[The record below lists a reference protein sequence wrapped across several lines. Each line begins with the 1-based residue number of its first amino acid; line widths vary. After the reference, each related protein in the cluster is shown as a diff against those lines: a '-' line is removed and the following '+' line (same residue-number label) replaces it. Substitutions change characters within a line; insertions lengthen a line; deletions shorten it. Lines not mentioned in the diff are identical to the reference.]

1 MYNPGIKHAGHTLVE
16 MMIALTLAML
26 ISIAAMFLY
35 SGQMRTFFHHA
46 RKQQTNGE
54 VQAAFEAITTLL
66 RQAEMCLSCA
76 TVQQIS
82 IVYPNGIANPNAA
95 SSPYIANDG
104 VDLDFTIPAG
114 YAIWPNNTAA
124 PYSNNAI
131 HLNWSQTS
139 GQLKLGNGTDT
150 ATATAAAQGASAVVV
165 AGGSG
170 NMNTR
175 IINFDVWP
183 LTTTGQGANA
193 AAKPNAGYHVALTAR
208 VGAQDMSYT
217 NPLDPNGPMQH
228 YRTITYEADI
238 LPRNW

>member
-26 ISIAAMFLY
+26 ISISAMYLY

-66 RQAEMCLSCA
+66 RQAEMCLACA
-76 TVQQIS
+76 TMQKIG
-82 IVYPNGIANPNAA
+82 ITYPNGIANPNAA
-95 SSPYIANDG
+95 SAPYITNDA
-104 VDLDFTIPAG
+104 VDLDFTVPTG
-114 YAIWPNNTAA
+114 YAIWPNNTP
-124 PYSNNAI
+124 PYNNNAI
-131 HLNWSQTS
+131 HLSWSQGS
-139 GQLKLGNGTDT
+139 GQLKMGSGIDL
-150 ATATAAAQGASAVVV
+150 ATATAVTQGASAVIV
-165 AGGSG
+165 AGNGG

-183 LTTTGQGANA
+183 LTTAGAGASA
-193 AAKPNAGYHVALTAR
+193 ADKPNAGYHIVMTAR